1 MLTWILLLRCHYGFS
16 DRTSVFSF
24 LLISF
29 LLSAIL
35 LPSFLLSFPCSFQL
49 VSILPVVPCS
59 LALRPSLL
67 FRYPLQLSSLIYP
80 ISFYTDFPCV
90 FFLPQYVYLA
100 SHYLSLYRVLW
111 RFYAILYN
119 RIRFITYYNATMAT
133 TTDTTIASAT
143 IATNTLAIY
152 ANAHEK
158 RPQRAFQALL
168 VSYTT
173 HDQKCNTSDCG
184 AFQSMC
190 AQGGQVYAG
199 EGQTYYGAQTVTH
212 MQYIGC
218 PLAN

>member
-1 MLTWILLLRCHYGFS
+1 MLTWILLLRCHYVFS

-67 FRYPLQLSSLIYP
+67 FRYPLQLSSLVYP
-80 ISFYTDFPCV
+80 TPFYMAFPCV
-90 FFLPQYVYLA
+90 FFLPQYVYIA

-111 RFYAILYN
+111 LFYAILYN
-119 RIRFITYYNATMAT
+119 LIRFITYYNATMAT

-143 IATNTLAIY
+143 IATNTLAIAVTPTRNTRNELFRPCQY
-152 ANAHEK
+152 PILPMIKNA
-158 RPQRAFQALL
+158 
-168 VSYTT
+168 
-173 HDQKCNTSDCG
+173 
-184 AFQSMC
+184 M
-190 AQGGQVYAG
+190 QGVLGRFRD
-199 EGQTYYGAQTVTH
+199 
-212 MQYIGC
+212 I
-218 PLAN
+218 